1 MNLAFKKNDTLVME
15 MSLNSGT
22 TLSMNNMKIYENLN
36 ILYHKI
42 KRNKYV
48 ILDILNM
55 LMLKIHRCV
64 TRYILL
70 LITVQ

>member
-1 MNLAFKKNDTLVME
+1 ME

-42 KRNKYV
+42 LQQFEGFYQRNKYV

>member
-1 MNLAFKKNDTLVME
+1 ME

-42 KRNKYV
+42 PRNEYV

>member
-1 MNLAFKKNDTLVME
+1 ME

-22 TLSMNNMKIYENLN
+22 TLAIFENLN
-36 ILYHKI
+36 NLSYKI
-42 KRNKYV
+42 SPDQRKKYV
-48 ILDILNM
+48 VIDILNM

>member
-1 MNLAFKKNDTLVME
+1 ME

-22 TLSMNNMKIYENLN
+22 TLAIFENLN
-36 ILYHKI
+36 NLSYKI
-42 KRNKYV
+42 FPDNIQRKKYV
-48 ILDILNM
+48 VIDILNM